1 MVENF
6 RRKTL
11 GFRTLLAAGAMSVL
25 LSACAASEHKSA
37 PASVKAPGQLI
48 ETAPLDAQLS
58 LPGAARSLKITY
70 LSTNGITGSGLV
82 PVTAEVILP
91 PGTPPAGGWP
101 IVAWSHGTVGIAES
115 CAPSL
120 HPYTERNRDYLSAWM
135 QRGFAIVAT
144 DYQGLGS
151 GGPHPYLN
159 VRTEAYSV
167 LDSVR
172 AALAGVPGLQNKV
185 MLVGQS
191 QGAGAAFGAAAYA
204 PDYAPDLNIRG
215 TVATGIPYMTP
226 EVLSA
231 LLTHQEQTSPKAK
244 QAIQKQDPVVA
255 YGLLLGASLGNI
267 DPNFKPEEAFTPKAM
282 DAYHAASQVC
292 LAPLMQQVSKDGLT
306 RRNAFTPTMGKALAP
321 AFKGMMYP
329 TLALKQPL
337 FVGTGSQ
344 DLDVA
349 ASSQKALVKAAC
361 AAGTTVQAHVYKGLD
376 HSQTVLASLPDS
388 AAFTQAVMAGE
399 PVSGSCTVSTP

>member
-1 MVENF
+1 MRNYF
-6 RRKTL
+6 QSSTFS
-11 GFRTLLAAGAMSVL
+11 FRTVLAAGVMSLL
-25 LSACAASEHKSA
+25 LSACAASEHPST
-37 PASVKAPGQLI
+37 PTPVKAAGQLI
-48 ETAPLDAQLS
+48 ESVPLDSQFS
-58 LPGAARSLKITY
+58 LPDAGRSLRITY
-70 LSTNGITGSGLV
+70 LSTNGITGTGLV

-91 PGTPPAGGWP
+91 SGTPPAGGWP
-101 IVAWSHGTVGIAES
+101 VVAWSHGTVGIADS

-120 HPYTERNRDYLSAWM
+120 HPYTERNRAYLSAWM

-144 DYQGLGS
+144 DYQGLG
-151 GGPHPYLN
+151 GEGPHPYLN

-172 AALAGVPGLQNKV
+172 AALAGVPGLQNKI

-226 EVLSA
+226 AVLNA
-231 LLTHQEQTSPKAK
+231 LLTHQEQTSPQAKKAIA
-244 QAIQKQDPVVA
+244 QQDPVIA
-255 YGLLLGASLGNI
+255 YGLLLGASLANI
-267 DPNFKPEEAFTPKAM
+267 DPDFKPEEAFTPKAM
-282 DAYHAASQVC
+282 NAYHAASQVC
-292 LAPLMQQVSKDGLT
+292 LAPLMQQVRKDGLT
-306 RRNAFTPTMGKALAP
+306 RKNTFTPTMGKALAP
-321 AFKGMMYP
+321 AFKTMMYP

-337 FVGTGSQ
+337 FVGTGSG

-349 ASSQKALVKAAC
+349 ASSQIALVKAAC
-361 AAGTTVQAHVYKGLD
+361 AAGSTVQAHLYKGLD

-388 AAFTQAVMAGE
+388 AAFTKAVMAGQ
-399 PVSGSCTVSTP
+399 PVSGSCASNL